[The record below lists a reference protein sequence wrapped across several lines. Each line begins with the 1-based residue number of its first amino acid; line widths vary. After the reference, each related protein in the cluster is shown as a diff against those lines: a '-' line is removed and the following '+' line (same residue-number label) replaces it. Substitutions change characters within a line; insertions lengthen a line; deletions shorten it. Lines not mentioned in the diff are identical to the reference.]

1 VRVIHTESSTGWGG
15 QENRTLQEAL
25 QMRERGVDILLVCQ
39 PGSGLGQRGREHG
52 FDVAEV
58 PMKRSLSPTAVFALA
73 AEMRRFRPD
82 IVNTHS
88 GRDTLLAGFA
98 ARLGFPRTGRRPR
111 VVRTRHL
118 ILPITSRISYS
129 WLPDRVVTVSHAV
142 RENLI
147 GSGVPAGMI
156 TTITTGVDCTR
167 FDPAR
172 TAPVLR
178 QELGI
183 GDGTLLVGM
192 VAILRFKKGHL
203 DLLDAA
209 VEVAKAL
216 PDVRFVL
223 AGNGPQRENLERAIA
238 ERGLQQRVHLLGL
251 RRDIPDVLR
260 SLDLFVLP
268 THQEAFGT
276 SFLEAQA
283 MGVPVIGTD
292 VGGVGEAVNQGV
304 SGLLVPP
311 HDPQALAAA
320 ILALG
325 RDPQRRSAMSAAGR
339 PWVLAEHSTGKMAE
353 RMLALYRELLLE

>member
-1 VRVIHTESSTGWGG
+1 M
-15 QENRTLQEAL
+15 A
-25 QMRERGVDILLVCQ
+25 RGN
-39 PGSGLGQRGREHG
+39 
-52 FDVAEV
+52 
-58 PMKRSLSPTAVFALA
+58 T
-73 AEMRRFRPD
+73 RFRPD

-88 GRDTLLAGFA
+88 GRDTLLAGLA
-98 ARLGFPRTGRRPR
+98 ARLLFSRSVPRPR

-129 WLPDRVVTVSHAV
+129 GLPDHVVTVSRAV

-147 GSGVPAGMI
+147 VAGVPAGMI
-156 TTITTGVDCTR
+156 TAITTGVDCTR
-167 FDPAR
+167 FDPERA
-172 TAPVLR
+172 APVLR
-178 QELGI
+178 KELGI
-183 GDGTLLVGM
+183 SDGALLVGM

-209 VEVAKAL
+209 AEVIKSL

-223 AGNGPQRENLERAIA
+223 AGNGPQHENLQRAIA
-238 ERGLQQRVHLLGL
+238 ERSLQQQVRLLGL

-276 SFLEAQA
+276 AFLEAQA

-325 RDPQRRSAMSAAGR
+325 HDPARRGAMSAAGR

>member
-1 VRVIHTESSTGWGG
+1 MRVIHTESSTGWGG

-25 QMRERGVDILLVCQ
+25 QMRERGVDILMVCQ

-52 FDVAEV
+52 IAVAEV
-58 PMKRSLSPTAVFALA
+58 RMKRSLSPTAVFALTA
-73 AEMRRFRPD
+73 VMRRFRPD

-88 GRDTLLAGFA
+88 GRDTILAGLA
-98 ARLGFPRTGRRPR
+98 AHLIFPRSGPRPR

-129 WLPDRVVTVSHAV
+129 GLPDHVVTVSRAV
-142 RENLI
+142 RETLI
-147 GSGVPAGMI
+147 EAGVPARMI
-156 TTITTGVDCTR
+156 TTITTGVDCAR

-172 TAPVLR
+172 AAPELR
-178 QELGI
+178 KELGI
-183 GDGTLLVGM
+183 GDDTLLVGM

-209 VEVAKAL
+209 DEVIQSL
-216 PDVRFVL
+216 PDVRFVF
-223 AGNGPQRENLERAIA
+223 AGNGPQHDNLQRAIA
-238 ERGLQQRVHLLGL
+238 DRGLQSHVHLLGL

-292 VGGVGEAVNQGV
+292 VGGVGEAVNAGV